1 MKHVLIKRLD
11 VNGSITE
18 EIKTFENRLKQL
30 EKILQENM
38 KVSCGELVSNEEL
51 DELKKL
57 EGSVESIRELLSDAN
72 ENFDEISDENKE
84 AVKCAK
90 VVRRAKKLLESIDGL
105 EEELNKI
112 QRKIIKT
119 GGK

>member
-1 MKHVLIKRLD
+1 
-11 VNGSITE
+11 
-18 EIKTFENRLKQL
+18 
-30 EKILQENM
+30 M

-51 DELKKL
+51 EKLKKL
-57 EGSVESIRELLSDAN
+57 EGSVESIRMQLSDAN
-72 ENFDEISDENKE
+72 EDFDEISDENKE

-112 QRKIIKT
+112 QRKTVKN
-119 GGK
+119 GGKS